1 MTEET
6 SKVGIFSFEVDSSAD
21 PAVLAKRAEE
31 LGFES
36 FWVPEHAILPVHTT
50 SPYASSSDGAI
61 PEEYGRIV
69 DPFVALARASAVTS
83 RIKLGTGICLVP
95 ERNPLL
101 LAKEIATLDHYS
113 EGRFIFGIGA
123 GWLREETEIMGGD
136 FDHRWTQTR
145 ESIEAMKQLWTQDE
159 AEYHGRFYD
168 FPPVK
173 SLPKPVQKPHPP
185 VYLGGKARN
194 VFKRVVAYGD
204 GWMPNRTSAQR
215 FGLDAPPWTSWPNRR
230 DETQNPIDVMAFGTG
245 NQFRTREE
253 VEELLD
259 AGADRVTIWLNNT
272 EERPRWMKSRES
284 PQQSFNLRPNS

>member
-1 MTEET
+1 MSENA
-6 SKVGIFSFEVDSSAD
+6 SRVGIFAFEVDRSAD
-21 PAVLAKRAEE
+21 PALLAKRAEE

-50 SPYASSSDGAI
+50 SPYAGAADGAI
-61 PEEYGRIV
+61 PEVYGRIV

-101 LAKEIATLDHYS
+101 LAKEIATLDRYS
-113 EGRFIFGIGA
+113 DGRFIFGIGA

-136 FDHRWTQTR
+136 YEHRWTQTR

-159 AEYHGRFYD
+159 AEYHGRYYD
-168 FPPVK
+168 FPPVR
-173 SLPKPVQKPHPP
+173 SFPKPVQRPHPP

-194 VFKRVVAYGD
+194 VFRRVVAYGD
-204 GWMPNRTSAQR
+204 GWMPNRTSPEEIRAGR
-215 FGLDAPPWTSWPNRR
+215 ATLDELAESAGR
-230 DETQNPIDVMAFGTG
+230 DPQSIDIMAFGFG
-245 NQFRTREE
+245 GEFRTREE
-253 VEELLD
+253 IKELVS

-272 EERPRWMKSRES
+272 EGDAALAEIEDIAAAV
-284 PQQSFNLRPNS
+284 L